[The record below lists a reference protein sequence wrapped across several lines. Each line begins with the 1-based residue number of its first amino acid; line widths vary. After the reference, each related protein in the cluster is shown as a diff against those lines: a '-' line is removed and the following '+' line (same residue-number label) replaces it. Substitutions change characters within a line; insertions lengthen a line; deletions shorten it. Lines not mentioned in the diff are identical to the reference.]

1 MEDQYTVAY
10 RSTQS
15 EVRSR
20 EKQRLTTTDNVRHE
34 DSKHEEAAGRWEE
47 GEVEEMK
54 RAGKARL
61 NNSVHA
67 VRAIVDQ
74 TKANRHRRNTVKIRR
89 IITEQGKLRRRE
101 GFVIRCLGHMRCNLR
116 LVCPVRQ
123 KNAMPAHA
131 IHQHLTRIVI
141 QYSQYS
147 VLKPRGITLTLCTL
161 TQRNPRPPICPQEIA
176 VDSAT
181 VTRS

>member
-1 MEDQYTVAY
+1 MDDQYTVAC

-34 DSKHEEAAGRWEE
+34 DSKHEEAAERWEE

-61 NNSVHA
+61 NNNSVHA

-74 TKANRHRRNTVKIRR
+74 TKANRHRRNTVK
-89 IITEQGKLRRRE
+89 
-101 GFVIRCLGHMRCNLR
+101 N
-116 LVCPVRQ
+116 
-123 KNAMPAHA
+123 
-131 IHQHLTRIVI
+131 
-141 QYSQYS
+141 
-147 VLKPRGITLTLCTL
+147 
-161 TQRNPRPPICPQEIA
+161 
-176 VDSAT
+176 
-181 VTRS
+181 